1 MGIFNSLS
9 IIAILFMMNYVH
21 TLPSEPMC
29 SKFDYEMKT
38 MEAMLRTEQKVL
50 NMVQEMKV
58 MQDSV
63 SKDLD
68 EMKELKVK
76 ITSDFDALAKK
87 IDGKVSDQFSQMSG
101 DLELVTK
108 KANDKMQ
115 EIDGSLQKITHKG
128 NI

>member
-1 MGIFNSLS
+1 MGSIASLS
-9 IIAILFMMNYVH
+9 ILAILFMVSYVN

-38 MEAMLRTEQKVL
+38 MEAMLRTEQKVIT
-50 NMVQEMKV
+50 MMQEMKV
-58 MQDSV
+58 IHDSF
-63 SKDLD
+63 SKNLD

-76 ITSDFDALAKK
+76 ITSDFDALAKT
-87 IDGKVSDQFSQMSG
+87 IDGRLSDQFSQMSG
-101 DLELVTK
+101 DMELVTK